1 MEKRDPAKRFQEG
14 LEQKYQ
20 ILFPHLNERLRRL
33 VAGSDALALGH
44 GGMAMVARAA
54 GLSWVTIRRGLR
66 DLEIEPV
73 PAARARRP
81 DGGRPPGFADEQLH
95 ELEAL
100 LLQGATAHGWSN
112 NLWTVA
118 RVMEVIRKRFK
129 VEFCRESVRRML
141 SERLGWSRQKPL
153 HQLRKRDEAEIERWR
168 TEEFDKIKKE
178 SRARNAHLVF
188 VDESGFLL
196 APTRRLTYAP
206 RGRPPV
212 EKVAD
217 PHGRISVIEAI
228 TVSPIRQRVDFVF
241 QLLPDSAN
249 FSGASILRFM
259 HELQRHIRR
268 QLTVVWDSVT
278 IHGCIP
284 VRAYLSDHPQMWV
297 EHFPPHASELNPV
310 DGVWSY
316 VKYSRLAN
324 YTPVDLVQLRETVT
338 AELSRVKERADLLRH
353 SFDVLDSRLT
363 CDHRWNS
370 GDTHSI
376 LLIGD

>member
-1 MEKRDPAKRFQEG
+1 MQKRDPAERFQEG

-73 PAARARRP
+73 PGTRARRP
-81 DGGRPPGFADEQLH
+81 GGGRPPGFADEQLQ

-153 HQLRKRDEAEIERWR
+153 HQLKKRDEAEIARWR

-212 EKVAD
+212 DKIAD
-217 PHGRISVIEAI
+217 PHGRISVIGAI
-228 TVSPIRQRVDFVF
+228 TVSPVRQRLDFVF

-268 QLTVVWDSVT
+268 QLTIVWDSVT
-278 IHGCIP
+278 IHGCMP

-338 AELSRVKERADLLRH
+338 AELSRVKERADLLRA
-353 SFDVLDSRLT
+353 FIRRTGLPLDL
-363 CDHRWNS
+363 
-370 GDTHSI
+370 
-376 LLIGD
+376 